1 MNSNL
6 GKTGYRNVEQILCL
20 HPKKTEKLE
29 LGLPISVDKATTV
42 YVPIKKII
50 FGNRICEQRNCYA
63 LKLVAQ
69 VDGKK

>member
-1 MNSNL
+1 MNCNL

-42 YVPIKKII
+42 YVPIKKSSLAIASVNSVI
-50 FGNRICEQRNCYA
+50 A
-63 LKLVAQ
+63 ML
-69 VDGKK
+69 